1 MTLTI
6 TSQAITL
13 LSIDNVT
20 QMKTAT
26 SDLDSVK
33 AAIPVRVQEGG
44 NYSYSASMQNSSD
57 SDTEYKTLLFYD
69 VLPYVDDTKATDS
82 EAKRNS
88 KWNGYL
94 IPDSVQLKQVSSS
107 GTVNLDPS
115 MYTVWVGPIIK
126 KNGSYVLQ
134 DVSILPKPADD
145 LMDTEKN
152 NFYRSLYQD
161 VNGKNSYFVKL
172 SELIG
177 DHEAGRISDAEYDR
191 LVRGIRAIWAQMNNA
206 NTRLDKKNR
215 MELYYEMHA
224 PLNLPKYV
232 GTPTTEDENESAA
245 SAESIRKQVEGV
257 TQWNTFASG
266 YDSASAIGK
275 NYQVFENTQAGAYI
289 SAPSGK
295 GYIGSY
301 VWSDLNYDAQCNEAE
316 YEMSANGRL
325 LPTGKWTTDID
336 FDGKPDDPGINGVK
350 VELLTKKGYSVNVN
364 GEAVIADPDPDS
376 NPNPEKTRY
385 VVIDEETGQPK
396 TIVENNTNSYQYTF
410 DGPVTYTT
418 ESDYYGNQG
427 YFMLS
432 NLTPGDY
439 RLRYTLP
446 QGYDQYSV
454 TTRELGQTGTALKV
468 YRDGKVVYT
477 GIRTEDDQTAVANE
491 IANTKAS
498 SGQLIVQTAPIHVD
512 AVEEDLT
519 KHQAYDTAMTSYML
533 GVSRGYTYGGWAW
546 VDETDNNGTIE
557 SDGIMQEAE
566 QKLKDVT
573 VEMHEVDADGNIA
586 SEIAVDGDG
595 NPAVVSTSD
604 EGYYQFRLYPN
615 KNYVAVA
622 KYEGSSVIPYKPSP
636 FVLHND
642 PLETSDDNDL
652 TKAVNNFRTRPFL
665 TGVPYDKNQK
675 PLYENDGQTFQIN
688 RSISLGFVNGSRGF
702 IGQWIWDDENYNG
715 IRDTFEKGIEGVT
728 VTLQPFYYDG
738 DTGKWVAI
746 TGGERDIKTS
756 ESGSYVFQNVSSYYE
771 KDGREYLAGYR
782 LYVDPAK
789 NADLYQKYAITK
801 YKQYPNSRSTENSDL
816 QYTGNM
822 QYYLIGDDWFEYGE
836 NGNIT
841 ATYHNYDKKDDIII
855 IAGETTN
862 QNNNVIAYKDTHY
875 DTGEAQRLLDY
886 SGGFTEIQTSE
897 VTGYLWEDNGKNA
910 AGEYQEAF
918 DYDGIR
924 NTVTAEDSTTQF
936 YEKGIAG
943 ATVQLEQTS
952 HPS

>member
-1 MTLTI
+1 MVTPAKNLDDVTPQWTWHIENEKGEFVSLKDSGDVSLANVDVEELPYADVTNTEVAMDTQKNPNPYFVTKPISTNVLNRKIVNFKFSGTLEPGQRIVVELMVPLDISNSNIVSAELMQAKAYGFKNGSFRPYIPDKQGKVKIVAYEVDSHDVNDNKSSGDMTLTI

-44 NYSYSASMQNSSD
+44 NYSYSISMQNSSD

-206 NTRLDKKNR
+206 DTRLNKKNR

-275 NYQVFENTQAGAYI
+275 NYQLFENTQAGAYI

-396 TIVENNTNSYQYTF
+396 TIVENNINSYQYTF

-468 YRDGKVVYT
+468 YRDGNVVYT
-477 GIRTEDDQTAVANE
+477 GIRTEDDHTAVANE
-491 IANTKAS
+491 IANKKAS

-557 SDGIMQEAE
+557 A
-566 QKLKDVT
+566 T
-573 VEMHEVDADGNIA
+573 A
-586 SEIAVDGDG
+586 SC
-595 NPAVVSTSD
+595 
-604 EGYYQFRLYPN
+604 R
-615 KNYVAVA
+615 
-622 KYEGSSVIPYKPSP
+622 KP
-636 FVLHND
+636 
-642 PLETSDDNDL
+642 
-652 TKAVNNFRTRPFL
+652 
-665 TGVPYDKNQK
+665 
-675 PLYENDGQTFQIN
+675 N
-688 RSISLGFVNGSRGF
+688 RS
-702 IGQWIWDDENYNG
+702 
-715 IRDTFEKGIEGVT
+715 
-728 VTLQPFYYDG
+728 
-738 DTGKWVAI
+738 
-746 TGGERDIKTS
+746 
-756 ESGSYVFQNVSSYYE
+756 
-771 KDGREYLAGYR
+771 
-782 LYVDPAK
+782 
-789 NADLYQKYAITK
+789 
-801 YKQYPNSRSTENSDL
+801 
-816 QYTGNM
+816 
-822 QYYLIGDDWFEYGE
+822 
-836 NGNIT
+836 
-841 ATYHNYDKKDDIII
+841 
-855 IAGETTN
+855 
-862 QNNNVIAYKDTHY
+862 
-875 DTGEAQRLLDY
+875 
-886 SGGFTEIQTSE
+886 
-897 VTGYLWEDNGKNA
+897 
-910 AGEYQEAF
+910 
-918 DYDGIR
+918 
-924 NTVTAEDSTTQF
+924 
-936 YEKGIAG
+936 
-943 ATVQLEQTS
+943 
-952 HPS
+952 